1 MAKFKK
7 RPVCVEAYQLT
18 PELLKPILF
27 DDASYPY
34 GLRLSSAST
43 HPPTREIR
51 LFNGTVT
58 TIHGQD
64 TRVTVGDWIIDE
76 GDGEHFY
83 PCKPDIFEA
92 TYEAVN

>member
-7 RPVCVEAYQLT
+7 KLVCVEAYQLT
-18 PELLKPILF
+18 PELLIPILF

-43 HPPTREIR
+43 YPPIR
-51 LFNGTVT
+51 KIDSFHGTVT
-58 TIHGQD
+58 TIHGED
-64 TRVTVGDWIIDE
+64 TSVTMGDWIIDE